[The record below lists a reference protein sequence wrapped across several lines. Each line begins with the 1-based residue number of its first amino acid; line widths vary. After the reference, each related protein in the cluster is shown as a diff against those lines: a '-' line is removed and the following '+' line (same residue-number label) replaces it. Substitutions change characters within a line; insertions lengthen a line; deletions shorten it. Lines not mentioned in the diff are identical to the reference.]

1 MANTCLSSLSP
12 LPPASTENIDV
23 PRTGCSL
30 PWYPIGPFL
39 RNTRGNSPDTGLSA
53 DSERAVVGRS
63 GCPMMTSAVTIRNR
77 SMFTGPA
84 CGSSRSQASDLFS
97 IVNSTPCFKSSPRQI
112 ASLKSWA

>member
-1 MANTCLSSLSP
+1 
-12 LPPASTENIDV
+12 
-23 PRTGCSL
+23 
-30 PWYPIGPFL
+30 
-39 RNTRGNSPDTGLSA
+39 
-53 DSERAVVGRS
+53 
-63 GCPMMTSAVTIRNR
+63 MMTSAVTIRNR